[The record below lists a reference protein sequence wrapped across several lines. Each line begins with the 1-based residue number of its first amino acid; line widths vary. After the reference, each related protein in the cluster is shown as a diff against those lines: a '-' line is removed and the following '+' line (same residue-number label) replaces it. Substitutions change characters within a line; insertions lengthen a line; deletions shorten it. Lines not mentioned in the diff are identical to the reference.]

1 MRLILFTHP
10 GGNQSIVT
18 CQRATAEYFGW
29 LKHFKTYDE
38 LIHEE
43 AQAGN
48 GRTTPQRIRAANRP
62 PCGTQIRI
70 SRAATKGRY
79 ASGKAHSLR
88 INSRVSNLDLAE
100 LAHFTEAEWHWMEA
114 RNGARVDR
122 QKWLDVYAGR
132 GTIPRGAAAARLRP
146 A

>member
-18 CQRATAEYFGW
+18 CQRATAEHFGW
-29 LKHFKTYDE
+29 LTHFKTYGE

-43 AQAGN
+43 ALAGN
-48 GRTTPQRIRAANRP
+48 GRITPQQIRAANRP
-62 PCGTQIRI
+62 PRGTQIRI
-70 SRAATKGRY
+70 SRAATKGTY
-79 ASGKAHSLR
+79 ASGRAHSLR
-88 INSRVSNLDLAE
+88 INSRVSNIDLAE

-132 GTIPRGAAAARLRP
+132 GTIPRATPSARLGP
-146 A
+146 S